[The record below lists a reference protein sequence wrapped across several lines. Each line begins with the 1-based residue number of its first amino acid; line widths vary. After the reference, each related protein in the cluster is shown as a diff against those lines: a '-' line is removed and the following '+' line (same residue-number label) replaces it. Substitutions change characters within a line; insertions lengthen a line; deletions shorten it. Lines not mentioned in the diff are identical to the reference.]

1 MNSCAPQIV
10 VYLRTDLTVDLIGTP
25 SGLLKSQSVSPSVVS
40 EVFTTPWTV
49 THQTPLPREFSR
61 QEYWSRQPFLS
72 PGDLPDPGINPG
84 LLYYRQ
90 IPYCLSHHRSLERN
104 SNTHFSLHTKSLS
117 FRSGSL

>member
-1 MNSCAPQIV
+1 MNSCVPQIV
-10 VYLRTDLTVDLIGTP
+10 VYLRTDLTVDLIGTL

-72 PGDLPDPGINPG
+72 PGDLPDPGIKPRSPILQADS
-84 LLYYRQ
+84 LLSEPPQ
-90 IPYCLSHHRSLERN
+90 KLGKEH
-104 SNTHFSLHTKSLS
+104 
-117 FRSGSL
+117 